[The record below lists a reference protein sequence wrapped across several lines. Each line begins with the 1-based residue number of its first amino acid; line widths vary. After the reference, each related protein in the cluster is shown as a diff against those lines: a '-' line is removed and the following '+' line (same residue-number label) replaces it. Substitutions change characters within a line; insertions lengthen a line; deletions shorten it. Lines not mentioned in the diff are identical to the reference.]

1 MKPKPDY
8 MAAAIKLK
16 AEIEK
21 LHAAA
26 DDTIKQR
33 IYAAA
38 AEISN
43 VPTATLKN
51 ILVAECG
58 SAFCRCRAIRRIAAG
73 DDGL

>member
-1 MKPKPDY
+1 MKTKRTY
-8 MAAAIKLK
+8 MQAAENLK

-26 DDTIKQR
+26 DGVIKGR
-33 IYAAA
+33 IFAAA